1 MPARFSFSVTVGNG
15 ATGLTAM
22 VPTASASGQLTSLTL
37 NGNPVNY
44 YTQTVK
50 GLEYAIFPA
59 AAGSYAAQYATP
71 PPGAPAIA
79 AVTASTTV
87 AGTATVSW
95 DTSRAATT
103 EVDWGTDSSTLG
115 NRLVIGDSA
124 RRHGVALPQFSPGS
138 TYYYRLRSAD
148 VFGNVGYWP
157 AQGSPPA
164 TFTVPARP
172 TGNPGVAGVSAV
184 ALPDG
189 TASITW
195 GTGRLA
201 DGKVEYGTSLAGR
214 NEAVGSGVATAHQVD
229 LAHLS
234 PATQYY
240 YRVTSLTPWGANE
253 QSPPFVLRTPA
264 WGVADSRLAQWE
276 MGNPSGVAVTAQGDG
291 ELRLAAGQ
299 SSGTYVS
306 RVLDAHQMVGWKQ
319 AMWDADVPSG
329 TTLAVQVRTGSMSAP
344 DSTWTPWITI
354 PGNGAAMPA
363 GVADS
368 RYLQYQLTLTG
379 SGGATPVVRAIGF
392 TSTGTPPTEGPGG

>member
-1 MPARFSFSVTVGNG
+1 MTGSGIPMRFANTNGTLINVYQATTEMTDESGQSYPFTVNTLLDNALGSQGYYGVFTSNMHTDAATEPEQDAIIASAEAHTGDDLQGNASTTVPIVSARQMLTWLDGRDTSTFSHVSYSAGTLSFSVTVGNG

-79 AVTASTTV
+79 AVTTSTTV
-87 AGTATVSW
+87 AGTATISW

-148 VFGNVGYWP
+148 VFGNVSYWP

-201 DGKVEYGTSLAGR
+201 DGKVEYGTSL
-214 NEAVGSGVATAHQVD
+214 
-229 LAHLS
+229 S
-234 PATQYY
+234 PAE
-240 YRVTSLTPWGANE
+240 RGRGLRGRHRTSGRPRSSLAGDAVLLPGDFAN
-253 QSPPFVLRTPA
+253 PMGGTRT
-264 WGVADSRLAQWE
+264 
-276 MGNPSGVAVTAQGDG
+276 VTA
-291 ELRLAAGQ
+291 LR
-299 SSGTYVS
+299 SSDPRLG
-306 RVLDAHQMVGWKQ
+306 R
-319 AMWDADVPSG
+319 
-329 TTLAVQVRTGSMSAP
+329 R
-344 DSTWTPWITI
+344 
-354 PGNGAAMPA
+354 
-363 GVADS
+363 
-368 RYLQYQLTLTG
+368 R
-379 SGGATPVVRAIGF
+379 
-392 TSTGTPPTEGPGG
+392 